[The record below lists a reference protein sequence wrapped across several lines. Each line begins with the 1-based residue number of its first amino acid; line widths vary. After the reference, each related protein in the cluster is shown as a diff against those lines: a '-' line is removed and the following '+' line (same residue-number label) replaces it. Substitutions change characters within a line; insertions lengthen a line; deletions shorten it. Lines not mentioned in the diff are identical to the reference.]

1 MEDARPRRAAQF
13 ACGELQMG
21 DSERAAQQHAQPFE
35 SHARAMQMAR
45 SSPLAKKKAPLR
57 ELSLFF
63 LAETVRFELT
73 IQV

>member
-45 SSPLAKKKAPLR
+45 SSPLAKKKLPCG
-57 ELSLFF
+57 SFLFF
-63 LAETVRFELT
+63 SGGDGVCRSPL
-73 IQV
+73 